1 MKIVIIEDEPHTA
14 QDLAGTIV
22 KVAPVA
28 EITTI
33 LSSVKES
40 VAWFENNDAPDIIF
54 SDIQLGDGLSFAIF
68 DAIDA
73 GTPVIFCTAYDV
85 YALQAFK
92 AAGIDYVLKP
102 FTEKTIAAAL
112 AKYHALKDGF
122 IKSIQSY
129 STLEKGISDLKR
141 QSAVLVHYKDKIL
154 PVKLDDI
161 AVFYL
166 RNDVTYLIT
175 FTKEEYFLNETL
187 EEAERLAGSRFYRVN
202 RQCLVNRKTIKDV
215 SKFFGRKL
223 LVNLNISFTEK
234 VTVSKVKASH
244 FLAWLAAE

>member
-14 QDLAGTIV
+14 QDLASTIK
-22 KVAPVA
+22 KVAPEA
-28 EITTI
+28 EIMAV
-33 LSSVKES
+33 LPSVKEAT
-40 VAWFENNDAPDIIF
+40 AWFDNNDSPDVIF

-73 GTPVIFCTAYDV
+73 GIPVIFCTAYDE

-92 AAGIDYVLKP
+92 AAGIDYILKP

-112 AKYHALKDGF
+112 AKYHALKDSF
-122 IKSIQSY
+122 TKSIQSY
-129 STLEKGISDLKR
+129 ATLEKGISDLKK

-161 AVFYL
+161 AAFYL
-166 RNDVTYLIT
+166 RNDLTHLTT
-175 FTKEEYFLNETL
+175 FTKEEYFINETL

-202 RQCLVNRKTIKDV
+202 RQCLLNRKAIKDV
-215 SKFFGRKL
+215 SKYFGRKL
-223 LVNLNISFTEK
+223 LVNLNLPFAEK